1 MKRSKLPTQL
11 AKNASK
17 LHKHIGEL
25 LTGENSLFANYELR
39 QEYHVSKV
47 NPDHSSNRE
56 KFDWAILGLDVVIEV
71 HGEQH
76 YRPVC
81 FGGATEDEAE
91 RNFRR
96 RLELDEEKKLAAEE
110 ACWGYVVVKY
120 NEKDIT
126 IQELTQRIL
135 DACSNKNSGI
145 HRPKKKKVKIPQR
158 GNQSWPKKKLQSRGF
173 GQKKTSHR
181 IQPDDASQEPVE

>member
-17 LHKHIGEL
+17 LHRHIGDL
-25 LTGENSLFANYELR
+25 LTDSQFANYELR
-39 QEYHVSKV
+39 QEYNVSKV
-47 NPDHSSNRE
+47 NHDYSSNRE
-56 KFDWAILGLDVVIEV
+56 KFDWAIIGLNVVIEI

-81 FGGATEDEAE
+81 FGGMTQDEAE

-96 RLELDEEKKLAAEE
+96 RQELDEEKKLAAEE

-120 NEKDIT
+120 TEKDIT
-126 IQELTQRIL
+126 LDELTLRIRQ
-135 DACSNKNSGI
+135 AIESSKEGVYEQ
-145 HRPKKKKVKIPQR
+145 KKQKVKILQKK
-158 GNQSWPKKKLQSRGF
+158 NYSWPKRKIQSRGF
-173 GQKKTSHR
+173 QRRGK
-181 IQPDDASQEPVE
+181 